1 MYASVVTAQ
10 VLPDKMDEAI
20 RVWQGSV
27 MPAAREQK
35 GFKSARCLVD
45 RKTDKIIAV
54 VAPQSRKASRVRAA
68 IQARRSRKS
77 SPANVQAT
85 FATNDIKG
93 GPEQS
98 LDKIFVFPGTDLISV
113 GEAGPGNPEYNSGR
127 WDVHEVTF
135 EREGV
140 EHLVTGRWLIDAS
153 GRAGLIKRKL
163 DLAQPND
170 HDANAIWF
178 RIGTTLPS

>member
-54 VAPQSRKASRVRAA
+54 VLWETEADARATGEGSAFLREQRGRFAS
-68 IQARRSRKS
+68 
-77 SPANVQAT
+77 
-85 FATNDIKG
+85 
-93 GPEQS
+93 
-98 LDKIFVFPGTDLISV
+98 
-113 GEAGPGNPEYNSGR
+113 
-127 WDVHEVTF
+127 
-135 EREGV
+135 
-140 EHLVTGRWLIDAS
+140 LVTAPAVVERYEVA
-153 GRAGLIKRKL
+153 AE
-163 DLAQPND
+163 A
-170 HDANAIWF
+170 
-178 RIGTTLPS
+178 